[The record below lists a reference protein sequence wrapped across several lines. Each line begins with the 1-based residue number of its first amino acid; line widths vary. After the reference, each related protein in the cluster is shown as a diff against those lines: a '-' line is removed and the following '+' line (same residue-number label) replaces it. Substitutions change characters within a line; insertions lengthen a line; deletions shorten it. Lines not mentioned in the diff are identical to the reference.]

1 MLHRLCEPPS
11 IPLSFSLATLL
22 PRRGTEQIP
31 YGRENVAVPSPRAH
45 RLQLGLP
52 GYLILFAP
60 PAFVPQRQKPPSE
73 APSPPAFPQISTHF
87 TATPG
92 VPLTPAVLEPD
103 SIERTSP
110 VEPGAFTLDLP
121 SRLRTLYAQ

>member
-11 IPLSFSLATLL
+11 IPLSFSLAAVL
-22 PRRGTEQIP
+22 PRRGTYRIRFDSDGIGP
-31 YGRENVAVPSPRAH
+31 PLPSAH

-60 PAFVPQRQKPPSE
+60 LAFAPQRQLQSSDS
-73 APSPPAFPQISTHF
+73 PSPLVFLQISTHF

-92 VPLTPAVLEPD
+92 VPITPPALKLD
-103 SIERTSP
+103 SFEGTPQLSCGLSP
-110 VEPGAFTLDLP
+110 PT
-121 SRLRTLYAQ
+121 